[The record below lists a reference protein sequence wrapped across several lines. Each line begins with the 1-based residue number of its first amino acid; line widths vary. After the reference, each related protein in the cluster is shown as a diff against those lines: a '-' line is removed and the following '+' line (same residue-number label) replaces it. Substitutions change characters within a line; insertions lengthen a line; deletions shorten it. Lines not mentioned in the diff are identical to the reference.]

1 MTTRSGGIATPPA
14 EQQEVCTVVV
24 PVFNEEACIAAL
36 FVRLQALR
44 AQLAA
49 TCDLQVLFVDDGS
62 RDSSLAQLLGLAQ
75 MHEFVRVLGFSRN
88 FGHQMAITAGIDHA
102 SGEWV
107 AVIDAD
113 LQDPPELLADML
125 ALARQGHDVVY
136 GQRSKRKGE
145 TVFKKWSA
153 SAFYRLLSVWCEI
166 DIPRDTGDFRLMSRR
181 VVEVLKSLR
190 ERHRFVRGMVPW
202 VGFRQ
207 TALAYERDPRFAGET
222 KYPLR
227 KMLKFAANAI
237 FSFSAKPLALAS
249 WWGVLLLVP
258 GGLGALGL
266 LAVLARAP
274 HMVSSTALIVDVL
287 LLLAGVQALL
297 LGVQGE
303 YVARLF
309 EEAKARP
316 LYVIAIS
323 RNPGM
328 GMNMCA
334 AADTRDAGDADA
346 VTARDDAADKE
357 AKADKEANAG
367 KEANAAKEAAV
378 EAAADKETEAK
389 AAMETAAD
397 ADLNMNRSGECR
409 KN

>member
-1 MTTRSGGIATPPA
+1 MATLRGGMTTPA
-14 EQQEVCTVVV
+14 AGQREVCTVVV

-49 TCDLQVLFVDDGS
+49 HCEVQVLFVDDGS
-62 RDSSLAQLLGLAQ
+62 RDSSLAQLLGLA
-75 MHEFVRVLGFSRN
+75 HEHAFVQVLGFSRN
-88 FGHQMAITAGIDHA
+88 FGHQMAITAGMDHA
-102 SGEWV
+102 RGDWV

-145 TVFKKWSA
+145 TRFKKASA
-153 SAFYRLLSVWCEI
+153 TAFYRLLSAWCEI

-181 VVEVLKSLR
+181 VVEVLNSLR

-207 TALAYERDPRFAGET
+207 TALVYERDPRFAGET
-222 KYPLR
+222 KYPLH

-237 FSFSAKPLALAS
+237 FSFSAKPLALAT
-249 WWGVLLLVP
+249 WWGVLLLVT
-258 GGLGALGL
+258 GSFGALGL
-266 LAVLARAP
+266 LVALVWAP
-274 HMVSSTALIVDVL
+274 HLLSSTLLIVDVL
-287 LLLAGVQALL
+287 LVLAGVQALL

-316 LYVIAIS
+316 LYVIATA
-323 RNPGM
+323 RNLAVALNLYASADGKNAA
-328 GMNMCA
+328 GNKN
-334 AADTRDAGDADA
+334 AAD
-346 VTARDDAADKE
+346 
-357 AKADKEANAG
+357 N
-367 KEANAAKEAAV
+367 NN
-378 EAAADKETEAK
+378 
-389 AAMETAAD
+389 AAD
-397 ADLNMNRSGECR
+397 AKDT
-409 KN
+409 